1 MNTETLVNQKIAL
14 LGGDDREIELISI
27 LLDQEAALQIIGQPP
42 GIDSESIE
50 VVASLEEIDDDV
62 IAVIAPMTGTDE
74 KLQVKKTFTNKEVIL
89 TEEFF
94 SSLKAGTKFFI
105 GFAKPEIK
113 DWTHKHGIEL
123 TELAALDEVAIL
135 NAIPT
140 AEGAIEIAMGEM
152 PITLHSNNSFVLGLG
167 RVGFSLARMLKGM
180 GSKVYGVARKHKD
193 FARALDMGFEQVAFK
208 DLEQEISKADFIFN
222 TVPVL
227 ILDEEL
233 LQHVKKDAII
243 IDLASYPG
251 GTDFE
256 AAKRLGL
263 KAELALGLPGKVA
276 PKSAGQILGKV
287 IPRII
292 LNEG

>member
-1 MNTETLVNQKIAL
+1 
-14 LGGDDREIELISI
+14 
-27 LLDQEAALQIIGQPP
+27 
-42 GIDSESIE
+42 
-50 VVASLEEIDDDV
+50 
-62 IAVIAPMTGTDE
+62 
-74 KLQVKKTFTNKEVIL
+74 
-89 TEEFF
+89 
-94 SSLKAGTKFFI
+94 
-105 GFAKPEIK
+105 
-113 DWTHKHGIEL
+113 
-123 TELAALDEVAIL
+123 
-135 NAIPT
+135 
-140 AEGAIEIAMGEM
+140 
-152 PITLHSNNSFVLGLG
+152 
-167 RVGFSLARMLKGM
+167 
-180 GSKVYGVARKHKD
+180 
-193 FARALDMGFEQVAFK
+193 MGFEQVAFK